1 MSGKYKKVRSA
12 QSKFTKDLGIDQSV
26 IANWI
31 AGRSDIGIDYIVKL
45 SKIFNKTEKEIK
57 NIFCTKNIL
66 YARNIKN
73 NNREILEQALY
84 Y

>member
-45 SKIFNKTEKEIK
+45 SKIFNKAEKEIK
-57 NIFCTKNIL
+57 NIFCTKDKDIL
-66 YARNIKN
+66 
-73 NNREILEQALY
+73 
-84 Y
+84 